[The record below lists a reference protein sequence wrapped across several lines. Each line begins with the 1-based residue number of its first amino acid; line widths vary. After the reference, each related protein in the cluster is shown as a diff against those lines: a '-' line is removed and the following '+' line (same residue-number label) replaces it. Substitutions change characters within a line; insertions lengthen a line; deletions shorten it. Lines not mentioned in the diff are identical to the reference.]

1 MDYREYTDRWE
12 WFKSAEGHKKVIKGQ
27 VLKKEKTRGYATERR
42 CVSSG
47 GAECGLAVSGTG
59 KGDVKWMSRR

>member
-1 MDYREYTDRWE
+1 MVG
-12 WFKSAEGHKKVIKGQ
+12 SAEGHKKVIKGQ

-42 CVSSG
+42 CMSSG